1 MSLSQVLVNGHF
13 LFACLVYAVT
23 VIIAVFF
30 LERIHNAL
38 NHAFLQWAWDH
49 VGIPLAR
56 AGLLILFIFLA
67 YPVLFGTQTAPPLQ
81 TLFAA
86 DAMRVNHLLNLVFLI
101 TLLLPLIPVIGT
113 RPAWVVP
120 LQGIAACALLFSWL
134 ATEQGLEKVSY
145 WPGANTLMLIA
156 VIAIATYWLAI
167 YLSRQVGQH
176 LDTAFEVKGAS
187 ILVFEATVL
196 VFQTPALLLFSL
208 ALGRQLA

>member
-1 MSLSQVLVNGHF
+1 MSLSQVLFSGHF
-13 LFACLVYAVT
+13 LFACLSYAVA
-23 VIIAVFF
+23 VIIAVLF
-30 LERIHNAL
+30 LERIQNAL

-49 VGIPLAR
+49 VALPLAR
-56 AGLLILFIFLA
+56 AGLLILFILLA
-67 YPVLFGTQTAPPLQ
+67 YPVLFGTQTAPSLE

-86 DAMRVNHLLNLVFLI
+86 DAMRVNYLINLAFVI

-113 RPAWVVP
+113 RPAWIMP

-145 WPGANTLMLIA
+145 WPGANILALIA

-167 YLSRQVGQH
+167 FLSRQVGQY
-176 LDTAFEVKGAS
+176 LDAAFEVTGS
-187 ILVFEATVL
+187 SVLVFEATVL

-208 ALGRQLA
+208 ALGKQLA

>member
-23 VIIAVFF
+23 VIIAVLF

-56 AGLLILFIFLA
+56 AGLLILFILLA

-145 WPGANTLMLIA
+145 WPGGNTLMLIA

>member
-13 LFACLVYAVT
+13 LFGYFIYAIA
-23 VIIAVFF
+23 VIIAVLF

-56 AGLLILFIFLA
+56 AGLLILFILIA
-67 YPVLFGTQTAPPLQ
+67 YPVPFGTQTAPPLQ

-86 DAMRVNHLLNLVFLI
+86 DAMRVNRLLNPVFLI

-134 ATEQGLEKVSY
+134 ATEQGLETVSY

>member
-1 MSLSQVLVNGHF
+1 MSLSQVLLSGHF
-13 LFACLVYAVT
+13 LFAYLVYAVT

-49 VGIPLAR
+49 VAIPLAR
-56 AGLLILFIFLA
+56 AGLLILFILLA
-67 YPVLFGTQTAPPLQ
+67 YPVLFGTQTAPPLG
-81 TLFAA
+81 TLLAV
-86 DAMRVNHLLNLVFLI
+86 DAMRVNYLLNLVFLI
-101 TLLLPLIPVIGT
+101 TLLLPLIPVIRT

-134 ATEQGLEKVSY
+134 ATEQGLERVSY
-145 WPGANTLMLIA
+145 WPGFNVLVLIA